1 MWKYFM
7 ILVAAMC
14 CVSCKDKN
22 TPPLKFST
30 RQIETTAVGGEYN
43 VTITGDNWW
52 LEPYVMIDGKTI
64 YEDKVKITYE
74 GEGNKKLPVK
84 IEGEWFTILQKDKE
98 TLHVKI
104 AENNTPKD
112 RTLLIAL
119 QSYDYFP
126 DIRVTQKGK

>member
-1 MWKYFM
+1 M

-52 LEPYVMIDGKTI
+52 LEPYIMIDGKTI
-64 YEDKVKITYE
+64 YEDKVKIT
-74 GEGNKKLPVK
+74 K

-98 TLHVKI
+98 TLYVKI

-126 DIRVTQKGK
+126 DIYVTQKGK